1 MVPMKKEEKVNPKV
15 SERMRNQ
22 RIVDTK
28 PESEI
33 ARACFGLGLRYRK
46 DVDIPEA
53 KTRGDL
59 VFKKHKLVVFV
70 DGCFWHGCPWHY
82 RTPKTRSEWWDAK
95 IEKNKKRDVIKTRKL
110 RRLGWKVVRVW
121 EHVDPDKAADK
132 ILNKTKE

>member
-1 MVPMKKEEKVNPKV
+1 MNVEVSPKV

-28 PESEI
+28 PESDI

-46 DVDIPEA
+46 NVEIPEA

-95 IEKNKKRDVIKTRKL
+95 IDRNKKRDAIKTRKL

-121 EHVDPDKAADK
+121 EHVDPDEAANK

>member
-1 MVPMKKEEKVNPKV
+1 MNVEVSPKV
-15 SERMRNQ
+15 SERMRKQ
-22 RIVDTK
+22 KIYDTK
-28 PESEI
+28 PESDI
-33 ARACFGLGLRYRK
+33 ARACFALGLRYRK

-82 RTPKTRSEWWDAK
+82 RTPKTRSEWRDAK

-121 EHVDPDKAADK
+121 EHVDPDKAAMK
-132 ILNKTKE
+132 ILSKTKEFDR

>member
-1 MVPMKKEEKVNPKV
+1 MNEEVSPKV

-28 PESEI
+28 PESDI

-46 DVDIPEA
+46 NVEIPEA

-121 EHVDPDKAADK
+121 EHVDPDKAAMK
-132 ILNKTKE
+132 ILSKTKD

>member
-1 MVPMKKEEKVNPKV
+1 MNVEVSPKV

-28 PESEI
+28 PESDI

-46 DVDIPEA
+46 NVEIPEA

-121 EHVDPDKAADK
+121 EHVDPDKAAHK